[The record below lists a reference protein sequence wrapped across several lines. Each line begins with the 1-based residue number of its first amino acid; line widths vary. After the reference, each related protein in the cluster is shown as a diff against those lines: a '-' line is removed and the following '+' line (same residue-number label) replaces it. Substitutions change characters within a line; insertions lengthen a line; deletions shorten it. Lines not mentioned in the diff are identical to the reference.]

1 MRMKPF
7 HLAATLLGV
16 SLLAGCAAAPEAP
29 RTSSRTDAA
38 EPVTGSNL
46 PRRDRRSV
54 SNVTIA
60 GPEAVREA
68 QESPKASAPPSN

>member
-1 MRMKPF
+1 MATTPF
-7 HLAATLLGV
+7 HLAAALLGA
-16 SLLAGCAAAPEAP
+16 SLLAGCAASPDAP

-54 SNVTIA
+54 SNVIIA
-60 GPEAVREA
+60 GPEVVRES

>member
-1 MRMKPF
+1 MATKPTY
-7 HLAATLLGV
+7 LAAGLLGA
-16 SLLAGCAAAPEAP
+16 SLLAGCAASPETP

-54 SNVTIA
+54 GNVIVA
-60 GPEAVREA
+60 GPEVVREA
-68 QESPKASAPPSN
+68 QESPKSSAPPSN